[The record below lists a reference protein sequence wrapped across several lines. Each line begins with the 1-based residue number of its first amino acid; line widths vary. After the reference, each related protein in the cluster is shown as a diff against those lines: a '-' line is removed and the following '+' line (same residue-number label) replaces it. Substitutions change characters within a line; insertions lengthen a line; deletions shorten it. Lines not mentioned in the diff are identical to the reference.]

1 MVLII
6 NKAKSLIKKEGKEI
20 RYISHVE
27 SKGIEMVKNIAKQ
40 FGEQSKKN
48 KPKKMYF
55 R

>member
-1 MVLII
+1 MSLII
-6 NKAKSLIKKEGKEI
+6 NKSKSLKPKQGKEI

-27 SKGIEMVKNIAKQ
+27 QKGIELVKSIAKQ

-48 KPKKMYF
+48 KPKKIYF